1 MGFGMELM
9 VFRNRTTMRQVFA
22 QPEGTESPAADGGAT
37 SKGVIVPDAVRLTAT
52 AYKKVGTDA
61 DKAEM
66 LTQKE
71 VEAIATKLNQVI
83 NLPILKENREQII
96 FVKIVKQID
105 RFLYGVLP
113 NELYELIRVAS
124 DGITE
129 KDALIIEENL
139 TKLANDYINLPFLTE
154 PMEETVFRVIIGIIV
169 RAMLKGKSIKE

>member
-1 MGFGMELM
+1 M
-9 VFRNRTTMRQVFA
+9 
-22 QPEGTESPAADGGAT
+22 P
-37 SKGVIVPDAVRLTAT
+37 KGVIVPDAVRLTAT

-71 VEAIATKLNQVI
+71 VEAIATKLNKVI
-83 NLPILKENREQII
+83 NLPILKEEKEQII

-105 RFLYGVLP
+105 MFLYGVLP
-113 NELYELIRVAS
+113 NEIYELIRVAS
-124 DGITE
+124 DGITD

-154 PMEETVFRVIIGIIV
+154 PMEETVFRVVIGIIV
-169 RAMLKGKSIKE
+169 RAMLKGKSIKG